1 MKLDKYFKK
10 GKIIVSKENFAILKS
25 RNAMPGSFAVIK
37 FKDEITCVIDAKK
50 IIKKYALKTS
60 KDWKIVTFDIQT
72 PLELVGFMAKISE
85 RLAKEKIAVNSLSA
99 YSRDHILVRK
109 QDISKAIKVLR
120 KLGFKNK
127 T

>member
-1 MKLDKYFKK
+1 MKLDTYFKN
-10 GKIIVSKENFAILKS
+10 GEISVSKENFAILKS

-37 FKDEITCVIDAKK
+37 FKDEITCIIDVKK

-72 PLELVGFMAKISE
+72 PLELVGFMSKISN
-85 RLAKEKIAVNSLSA
+85 RLAKEKIAVNTISA

-109 QDISKAIKVLR
+109 QDISKAIKVL
-120 KLGFKNK
+120 
-127 T
+127 